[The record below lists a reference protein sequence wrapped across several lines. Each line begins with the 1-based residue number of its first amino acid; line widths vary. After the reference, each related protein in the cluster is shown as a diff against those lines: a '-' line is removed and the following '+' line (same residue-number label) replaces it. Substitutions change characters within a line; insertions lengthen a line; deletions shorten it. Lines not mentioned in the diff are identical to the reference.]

1 MSSIVKNSLVKKVQ
15 LSRIHLSKSSVIQKF
30 IFQKVQLP
38 KVQLSPCHLSTLIYS
53 SDTSIISF
61 RSDVLGS
68 YSSTPSNESIKYIDE
83 DVSMTADVVE
93 TYAEIH
99 PVPNS
104 TKSPKPILR
113 KKSSFDR
120 HQQTLDSRD
129 KVVIVP
135 SLKLEKESPLGF
147 PHNSHLDEDDDV
159 FSEPKR

>member
-1 MSSIVKNSLVKKVQ
+1 MSS
-15 LSRIHLSKSSVIQKF
+15 
-30 IFQKVQLP
+30 
-38 KVQLSPCHLSTLIYS
+38 CHLSTLIYS

-93 TYAEIH
+93 TFAEIH